1 MQPLVEPVVEF
12 IAARKRYGQTEAL
25 KGVDLTVRA
34 GEVVALL
41 GPNGAGKTTSISLM
55 LGLRR
60 PTAGQVRLFS
70 LAPTDRRAR
79 SRCGVML
86 QESGVA
92 GTLTVRETV
101 DLFRTYYPAPLATE
115 RAIAMAG
122 LEAVAERR
130 VIALSGGQRQRLY
143 FALAVCGDPDVLF
156 LDEPTVGMDV
166 ESRRSFLQSMQ
177 GLGKVG
183 KTIVFT
189 THYLPEAEELAQR
202 IVVIDRGLVIA
213 DATPRDLKAR
223 VPAKRVT
230 FTTPHPLPAGALSGL
245 VSASMEVSD
254 RRVRLLTNDPEGLL
268 RELFRRGVEIS
279 DLEVV
284 GADLEEAFL
293 TLTRPPAGP

>member
-1 MQPLVEPVVEF
+1 MPPLVEPVVEF
-12 IAARKRYGQTEAL
+12 IGARKRYGQTEAL
-25 KGVDLTVRA
+25 KGVDLTVSA

-60 PTAGQVRLFS
+60 PTSGQVRLFG

-122 LEAVAERR
+122 LEAAAERR
-130 VIALSGGQRQRLY
+130 ITALSGGQRQRLY
-143 FALAVCGDPDVLF
+143 FALAVCGDPHVLF

-177 GLGKVG
+177 ILAKAG

-189 THYLPEAEELAQR
+189 TH
-202 IVVIDRGLVIA
+202 
-213 DATPRDLKAR
+213 
-223 VPAKRVT
+223 
-230 FTTPHPLPAGALSGL
+230 
-245 VSASMEVSD
+245 
-254 RRVRLLTNDPEGLL
+254 
-268 RELFRRGVEIS
+268 
-279 DLEVV
+279 
-284 GADLEEAFL
+284 
-293 TLTRPPAGP
+293 

>member
-12 IAARKRYGQTEAL
+12 IAARKRYGQIEAL

-60 PTAGQVRLFS
+60 PTSGQVRLFG

-101 DLFRTYYPAPLATE
+101 ELFRTYYPAPLATE

-122 LEAVAERR
+122 LETTAESRVA
-130 VIALSGGQRQRLY
+130 ALSGGQRQRLY

-230 FTTPHPLPAGALSGL
+230 FTAPHPLPTGALAGL
-245 VSASMEVSD
+245 AGVSMEVSD
-254 RRVRLLTNDPEGLL
+254 RRVRLLTNDPEVLL

>member
-1 MQPLVEPVVEF
+1 
-12 IAARKRYGQTEAL
+12 
-25 KGVDLTVRA
+25 
-34 GEVVALL
+34 
-41 GPNGAGKTTSISLM
+41 M

-60 PTAGQVRLFS
+60 PTSGQVRLFG

-101 DLFRTYYPAPLATE
+101 ELFRTYYPAPLATE

-122 LEAVAERR
+122 LEAAAERR

-143 FALAVCGDPDVLF
+143 FALAVCGDPHVLF

-177 GLGKVG
+177 VLAKAG

-230 FTTPHPLPAGALSGL
+230 FTAPHPLPAGALAGL
-245 VSASMEVSD
+245 AGVSMEVSD

-293 TLTRPPAGP
+293 TLTRPPAGS

>member
-1 MQPLVEPVVEF
+1 MRPLVEPVVEF
-12 IAARKRYGQTEAL
+12 IAARKRYGQIEAL

-60 PTAGQVRLFS
+60 PTSGQVRLFG

-101 DLFRTYYPAPLATE
+101 ELFRTYYPAPLATE

-122 LEAVAERR
+122 LETTAESRVA
-130 VIALSGGQRQRLY
+130 ALSGGQRQRLY

-230 FTTPHPLPAGALSGL
+230 FTAPHPLPTGALAGL
-245 VSASMEVSD
+245 AGVSMEVSD
-254 RRVRLLTNDPEGLL
+254 RRVRLLTNDPEVLL

>member
-1 MQPLVEPVVEF
+1 MQPPTEAVVEF
-12 IAARKRYGQTEAL
+12 IGTRKRYGQTEAL

-34 GEVVALL
+34 GEVLALL

-60 PTAGQVRLFS
+60 PTSGQVRLFC
-70 LAPTDRRAR
+70 LAPTDLRAR

-122 LEAVAERR
+122 LDAAAERR
-130 VIALSGGQRQRLY
+130 VAALSGGQRQRLY
-143 FALAVCGDPDVLF
+143 FALAVCGDPHVLF

-177 GLGKVG
+177 VLAKAG

-223 VPAKRVT
+223 VPAKRVS
-230 FTTPHPLPAGALSGL
+230 FTAPYPLPAGALAGL
-245 VSASMEVSD
+245 ASVSMELSD
-254 RRVRLLTNDPEGLL
+254 RRVRLLTNDPEVLL